1 MRKILSSAIRRS
13 HGGASYAEAV
23 ISIPLF
29 LLFILGFVDIS
40 RGLFTYVMLQ
50 HSAQRAADFAS
61 KVEIEVETTHSKC
74 TAPVVGGGPSD
85 NVCRDYRGR
94 LGEIV
99 ALATERAALV
109 ASLGS
114 ESAAR
119 LVRFRHYNRAL
130 YEGAGFGI
138 WRVPSVGGGSDGP
151 GIGDFAG
158 YAAFLRPGEIVEEI
172 DAEDGL
178 TGVRIEHF
186 TRPFQCPEGWS
197 GTPPCPG
204 RGWPSFGESWASILR
219 DEPVEVVVQAVFKPI
234 IPGIGSFRITGRAAA
249 FRQIRAFSSAP
260 PAPTATRTPT
270 PIPTITPTPT
280 ITPLPTATP
289 TITPTPT
296 ITNTPTITPT
306 PTNTPTVTPT
316 PTGTLPT
323 ATATATPTVTR
334 TPTNT
339 PTATPSPTPTTNCL
353 TQCSSPEIGAQCN
366 SPAGYPAVCTL
377 CSSCPQFC
385 ICPPTPTPLPG

>member
-1 MRKILSSAIRRS
+1 
-13 HGGASYAEAV
+13 
-23 ISIPLF
+23 
-29 LLFILGFVDIS
+29 
-40 RGLFTYVMLQ
+40 MLQ

-61 KVEIEVETTHSKC
+61 KVEIEIDTTHAKC
-74 TAPVVGGGPSD
+74 AAPAGGGVPA
-85 NVCRDYRGR
+85 NTACRQYRER

-109 ASLGS
+109 ASKGGD
-114 ESAAR
+114 SAAR
-119 LVRFRHYNRAL
+119 LVRFRHYNREL

-138 WRVPSVGGGSDGP
+138 WRVPSSGQGPDGSGLV
-151 GIGDFAG
+151 DFTD
-158 YAAFLRPGEIVEEI
+158 YAAFLRPGEIVEEV
-172 DAEDGL
+172 DEG
-178 TGVRIEHF
+178 GSPSGFKVEHF
-186 TRPFQCPEGWS
+186 SRLFRCPDGWN

-204 RGWPSFGESWASILR
+204 RGWPSFGESWGSVLR
-219 DEPVEVVVQAVFKPI
+219 DEPVEVIVQAVFKPI
-234 IPGIGSFRITGRAAA
+234 IPGIGSFRLTGRAAA

-353 TQCSSPEIGAQCN
+353 TQCSSPEIGARCS
-366 SPAGYPAVCTL
+366 SPGGYPAICQL